1 MPGIIRGIRHEGVI
15 KRLQEMAAIPFFIVM
30 SRSTVRLFPVGR
42 RLTRY
47 VLAGLLVN
55 LAAAQTPPSGVKIG
69 TVHLQAALLK
79 TKEGQAA
86 AAELQR
92 KANSKEQEL
101 KKLQSEIAGLREELN
116 KGANVASQ
124 TKQDSLSMDIERKTK
139 AFNRQVEDLRAE
151 LDQDQARIL
160 NDLGN
165 RVVNTIRKFAA
176 DGGYGLVID
185 VSAGQSPV
193 LFASE
198 PLDVTNEVVQLFDKL
213 SSKPAK

>member
-1 MPGIIRGIRHEGVI
+1 MHR
-15 KRLQEMAAIPFFIVM
+15 KRLQEIAAIPFFIVM
-30 SRSTVRLFPVGR
+30 SRFTVRLFPEGR
-42 RLTRY
+42 RLIRY

-55 LAAAQTPPSGVKIG
+55 FAAAQVPPSAAKIG

-139 AFNRQVEDLRAE
+139 TFNRQVEDLRAE
-151 LDQDQARIL
+151 LDQDQTRIL

-213 SSKPAK
+213 SSEPAK